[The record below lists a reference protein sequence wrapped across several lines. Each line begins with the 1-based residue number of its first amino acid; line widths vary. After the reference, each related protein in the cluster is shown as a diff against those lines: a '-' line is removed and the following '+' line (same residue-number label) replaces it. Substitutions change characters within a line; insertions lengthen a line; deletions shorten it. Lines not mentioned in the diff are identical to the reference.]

1 MLHTG
6 SRNRKD
12 TCLSVAL
19 RERNRFAP
27 KMVQR
32 GGGGGVGIA
41 PLNANQADL
50 HQKWCGRPPK
60 TAAPRGGAG
69 GTCGPLG
76 RWLPVSPSRPRSG

>member
-50 HQKWCGRPPK
+50 HQKWCGHGGGRGYLR
-60 TAAPRGGAG
+60 AVGQVAPGFALQTTIRVK
-69 GTCGPLG
+69 LFM
-76 RWLPVSPSRPRSG
+76 